1 MGLRNSSSKISPG
14 GIAGPNQFG
23 SLVIVFDAD
32 FVRMALLPEEGYS
45 ILIID
50 SDAVTPRSI
59 SFQPFQSVASRNR
72 EVI

>member
-14 GIAGPNQFG
+14 AIAGPNQFG

-32 FVRMALLPEEGYS
+32 FVRMSLLPEEGYS

-50 SDAVTPRSI
+50 SDAVAPRLI

-72 EVI
+72 EVF